1 LQFNVLCNWHKPM
14 RLLPR
19 RFFLRAIIT
28 LAFFGLTAWS
38 SRAQSAAQIPAEWN
52 KALGSLADKIAA
64 AAKPARTFS
73 LNVKNISSLSGT
85 DVAGLREELV
95 GDLAARKFRIAE
107 KQPSDA
113 QLQIS
118 FSESAE
124 DYVWVAEIRRG
135 DAREVVM
142 VLVARDVIKNPNAAE
157 PSLTLQ
163 RKSIWDQS
171 GKILDFGL
179 VPDVATDGGPILVI
193 LEPDKL
199 SFYDYR
205 SGEWQLTRAIA
216 IAATRPPQRDARGR
230 IDVQAGKAQLSNAQC
245 AGDFHHPEGVVC
257 TNLAASQDVARG
269 AQPVVVYGR
278 NIEDFAALTPACGV
292 VPLRLITG
300 AGDWTEPDFIQ
311 AFGLKNQTDVTSEKL
326 QFPGPILALW
336 PSEDGKS
343 ARVVSRNLQTGAYEA
358 SIVSVSCGD

>member
-1 LQFNVLCNWHKPM
+1 M

-28 LAFFGLTAWS
+28 LAFFAFTAWS
-38 SRAQSAAQIPAEWN
+38 SQAQSAAQIPAEWN
-52 KALGSLADKIAA
+52 KALDSLADKIAA

-73 LNVKNISSLSGT
+73 LNVKNVSWLSGT
-85 DVAGLREELV
+85 DVASLREELV
-95 GDLAARKFRIAE
+95 ADLAARKFRITE

-118 FSESAE
+118 FSESVE

-135 DAREVVM
+135 DSHEVVM
-142 VLVARDVIKNPNAAE
+142 VLAARDVAKNPNAAE

-163 RKSIWDQS
+163 RKSIWEQA

-179 VPDVATDGGPILVI
+179 VADVATDGGSILVI
-193 LEPDKL
+193 LEPNKL
-199 SFYDYR
+199 SFYEYR

-216 IAATRPPQRDARGR
+216 FAAARAPQRDVLGR
-230 IDVQAGKAQLSNAQC
+230 IALQAGKAQLSNAQC

-257 TNLAASQDVARG
+257 TSLAASQDVTRG
-269 AQPVVVYGR
+269 TQPVVVHGR
-278 NIEDFAALTPACGV
+278 NIEDYAAMTPACGFA
-292 VPLRLITG
+292 PLTLITG

-311 AFGLKNQTDVTSEKL
+311 AFGLRNQTDVMSEKV

-336 PSEDGKS
+336 ASEDGKS

>member
-1 LQFNVLCNWHKPM
+1 M

-28 LAFFGLTAWS
+28 LAFFAFAAWS
-38 SRAQSAAQIPAEWN
+38 SQAQSAAQIPAEWN
-52 KALGSLADKIAA
+52 KALDSLADKIAA

-73 LNVKNISSLSGT
+73 LNVKNISLLSGAE
-85 DVAGLREELV
+85 VASLREELV
-95 GDLAARKFRIAE
+95 ADLATRKLQTTE
-107 KQPSDA
+107 KPPSDA

-118 FSESAE
+118 FSESVE

-135 DAREVVM
+135 DTHEVVM
-142 VLVARDVIKNPNAAE
+142 VFAARDVVKNPNAE

-163 RKSIWDQS
+163 RKSIWEQA

-179 VPDVATDGGPILVI
+179 VPEVAIDGGSILVI

-199 SFYDYR
+199 SFYEYR

-216 IAATRPPQRDARGR
+216 IAATRAPQRDVLGR
-230 IDVQAGKAQLSNAQC
+230 IALQAGKAQLSNAQC

-257 TNLAASQDVARG
+257 TSLAASQDVVPRT
-269 AQPVVVYGR
+269 QPFVMHGR
-278 NIEDFAALTPACGV
+278 NIEDYAALAPACGV
-292 VPLRLITG
+292 VPLTLITG

-311 AFGLKNQTDVTSEKL
+311 AFGLRNQTDVISEKV

-336 PSEDGKS
+336 ASEDGKS
-343 ARVVSRNLQTGAYEA
+343 ARAVSRNLQTGAYEA